1 MERRDFIKT
10 SCSIC
15 LALSSGL
22 AFGSLLSS
30 CASFPVYETMINEE
44 KITVPVSLFAKS
56 PIQIIHAKDFKYNIA
71 LEKKNDGNYLA
82 LLLEC
87 THAST
92 PLNFTGKDFVC
103 PLHGST
109 FNEQGK
115 VLQGPATLPLKR
127 LEAQTKGNQII
138 VSLG

>member
-1 MERRDFIKT
+1 MERRDFLKT

-15 LALSSGL
+15 VALSSGL
-22 AFGSLLSS
+22 IFGSLLSS
-30 CASFPVYETMINEE
+30 CASFPVYETIINEE

-56 PIQIIHAKDFKYNIA
+56 SIQIIDAKDFKYNIA
-71 LEKKNDGNYLA
+71 LEKKKDGSYLA

-92 PLNFTGKDFVC
+92 PLNFTGNNFVC
-103 PLHGST
+103 PLHGSM

-127 LEAQTKGNQII
+127 LAAHTEGNQII
-138 VSLG
+138 ILLS